1 MSAAAG
7 HSAAAMISA
16 LMERVDASMTDIE
29 FFTGV
34 AVAMLAAL
42 IIDRKLTERFR
53 RHRGIDRDGE

>member
-1 MSAAAG
+1 MVA
-7 HSAAAMISA
+7 A

-42 IIDRKLTERFR
+42 VIDRKLTERFR

>member
-34 AVAMLAAL
+34 ADAMLTAL